1 MLYHIGMDSKDIL
14 DSVKDDIFFSKII
27 EHIKKYLKYIIA
39 AIILASLISIG
50 IHIQNT
56 ISNKR
61 HAEATNEY
69 MRAIDLMTTDPNQS
83 ESILEKIATDKNVK
97 LSGLAQTILKIRFKK
112 GPNTIEITN
121 KNLDHLFH
129 FFNAIYKFG
138 TNDIESEANN
148 PKVIFSPYKS
158 LFLYIISNHYFK
170 QNDYKRFKDAMKQIT
185 MDMDNHKIKPLAK
198 QMGDMIKFI
207 DYKMRK

>member
-1 MLYHIGMDSKDIL
+1 MLYYISMDSKDIL

-27 EHIKKYLKYIIA
+27 ENIQKHLKYIIA

-50 IHIQNT
+50 IHIQST

-61 HAEATNEY
+61 NTKATNEY
-69 MRAIDLMTTDPNQS
+69 IRAIDLIAIDPKQS

-97 LSGLAQTILKIRFKK
+97 LSGLAQAILKIRFKK
-112 GPNTIEITN
+112 GLNKIETTNT
-121 KNLDHLFH
+121 NLNHLFY

-148 PKVIFSPYKS
+148 PNVIFGPYKS
-158 LFLYIISNHYFK
+158 VFLYIISNHYFK

-185 MDMDNHKIKPLAK
+185 MDRDNHKIKPLAK
-198 QMGDMIKFI
+198 QTGDMIKFI